1 MTSKFTTKESLTNLA
16 ADGRSAI
23 AGTTRD
29 SDRVRAVPLK
39 AAPTSAEEV
48 LDSITQHTKQYFA
61 MRLEETLKG
70 NFHPTR
76 MATFKDAMRH
86 YNLFI
91 RKRAPLTISKI
102 KATAANVN
110 GVGMIPFMY
119 HIGGH
124 ATDADAE
131 LYNAQWTEGKV
142 NAGLNERFGVL
153 FSPECMWVAEHPNII
168 MLSVC
173 VYIKGGGCFPE

>member
-16 ADGRSAI
+16 ADGRSALN
-23 AGTTRD
+23 GTVRG
-29 SDRVRAVPLK
+29 SDHMRAVPLK
-39 AAPTSAEEV
+39 AEATTSDEV

-86 YNLFI
+86 YNLFL

-102 KATAANVN
+102 KATATDAL
-110 GVGMIPFMY
+110 GVGMMPFMY
-119 HIGGH
+119 HIGGN

-131 LYNAQWTEGKV
+131 LFNAQWTEGKV

-153 FSPECMWVAEHPNII
+153 FAPECMWVAEHPNII
-168 MLSVC
+168 MLTVN
-173 VYIKGGGCFPE
+173 VFTKG